1 MLHVSWPAVYYGSK
15 FSKLCAHDEP
25 RNLECSKRY
34 RRYYAMWVEPK
45 DKVFQNTESYA
56 FSDSD
61 LSLGFA
67 QSVICKN
74 RKFVASVHHALCF
87 TGATLTEIDVYVA

>member
-56 FSDSD
+56 FYDSD